1 MRFRVIVRTEEAAE
15 AAVTAETAELDDI
28 PDEAL
33 IAFL

>member
-1 MRFRVIVRTEEAAE
+1 MRFRVIVRTVEAAE
-15 AAVTAETAELDDI
+15 VAEAAELDDI